1 MLPTLWTD
9 RFKCTNWCAWHT
21 AGVAS
26 HSGNSSIRAKL
37 HCSQASSEHLPT
49 IIAFT
54 TSLLRS
60 TNQKPKDQEWT
71 ELFYLVN
78 VCFLKETWNIYI
90 QSPKKIKTR
99 CEPAYQIIQLNTVVS
114 LITYTFISQTGF
126 LIRKLS
132 NNKQSPSQIPWC
144 GHCWPGSI
152 VLRGG
157 VPETL
162 FPPSMNS
169 TIERGLLLF
178 HLPLTGWRIR
188 ILGKK
193 AINSVFSVTRPVYSL
208 FCI

>member
-1 MLPTLWTD
+1 MIFPLASATHPLN
-9 RFKCTNWCAWHT
+9 RQVQVYKLVQMIT
-21 AGVAS
+21 AGLAS
-26 HSGNSSIRAKL
+26 HSGASSIRAKL
-37 HCSQASSEHLPT
+37 LCSQASSEHLPT

-60 TNQKPKDQEWT
+60 TNQEPKDQEWT

-78 VCFLKETWNIYI
+78 VCFLKEPWNICI

-114 LITYTFISQTGF
+114 LITYTFLSHWDRV

-132 NNKQSPSQIPWC
+132 NYKQSPSQQIPWC

-157 VPETL
+157 VL
-162 FPPSMNS
+162 
-169 TIERGLLLF
+169 
-178 HLPLTGWRIR
+178 
-188 ILGKK
+188 
-193 AINSVFSVTRPVYSL
+193 RPQM
-208 FCI
+208 